1 TAVCACCSVVASI
14 ICIMVEFGSCLASQ
28 TSARIPSSCCASLGD
43 GAGVIGFSRSLLIAA
58 TEGACTGA
66 LGTTCCAGSVIV
78 FVILS
83 FVWFFKAQTNNS
95 SNNNTKAAAIC
106 HQGKALRFIG
116 PCFVTTVNCC
126 NKAPGHAL
134 PWRTSIATS
143 VGDKKRGCFFSNN
156 TTACAALSGASST

>member
-1 TAVCACCSVVASI
+1 FFSSRRRHTRSKRDWSSDVC
-14 ICIMVEFGSCLASQ
+14 
-28 TSARIPSSCCASLGD
+28 SSDL
-43 GAGVIGFSRSLLIAA
+43 
-58 TEGACTGA
+58 